1 MDQRMLLF
9 FVLSGA
15 IIFGYFTLG
24 PVLFP
29 DLFPPPTTRQAIRQ
43 DSATTGS
50 GPPVAPATAAA
61 LPAPAPR
68 DGAAAPPPPQTSQ
81 VPAREILVETPL
93 YIAKFDSRGARLVS
107 LQLKNFRRSKNTINW
122 GDVLPPLR
130 SLLPKEPV
138 DTEARVEMV
147 KREVAGTDLLGVE
160 FLGEDALTQAIRRL
174 DFSTDRGGIRLTDPA
189 AGAQTLEFFGE
200 LPEGGSVVNPIAIR
214 KRLTFHPDSY
224 VIEYEVQVINYGKK
238 TQFAHLLYRFGEGP
252 IRDKTSARLSVF
264 GPMYFQDGSV
274 EFEDAEDIAEIADRT
289 LRLKEPLPEWLGI
302 TDKYFL
308 TAVATVDDFETYMG
322 PGRTAPEQTTI
333 QQALYQARNLAPEG
347 ADAEWAATY
356 GMERRPEE
364 LQPKKMIASKF
375 LMYLG
380 PQEVKETVKL
390 GKHLEESFDLTIN
403 MFINVGQNFLGKPLL
418 KLLRWFESFTGNFGV
433 SIIMLTIV
441 VRVALFPLTYKGMVS
456 MKRMAKLQPK
466 MKEIREKYKK
476 DKEKINQEMIGLY
489 KRYKVNPLGGCLPIA
504 LQIPIFFA
512 LFASLSGAVELR
524 HAEFFGWIQDLSTAD
539 PLFITPLL
547 MGGSMFLQQRL
558 TPTSMDPT
566 QQKIMMWMPLIF
578 MVFMFNFP
586 SGLVLYWLTSNTLSI
601 LQQLVINRVKI
612 PDLVEKAA

>member
-15 IIFGYFTLG
+15 VIFGYFTIG

-29 DLFPPPTTRQAIRQ
+29 NLFPPPTPRQE
-43 DSATTGS
+43 SAATEVHPS
-50 GPPVAPATAAA
+50 VAPAATTA
-61 LPAPAPR
+61 LPAPAPQES
-68 DGAAAPPPPQTSQ
+68 AAAPPPPQASRA
-81 VPAREILVETPL
+81 PSREILVETPL
-93 YIAKFDSRGARLVS
+93 YIATFDSRGARLVS
-107 LQLKNFRRSKNTINW
+107 LQLKKFRLSKSSINW

-130 SLLPKEPV
+130 SFLPKEPV

-147 KREVAGTDLLGVE
+147 KREVAGADLLGVE

-174 DFSTDRGGIRLTDPA
+174 DFSTDRRGIRLTDPA
-189 AGAQTLEFFGE
+189 AEAQTLVFYGA
-200 LPEGGSVVNPIAIR
+200 LPEGGSVADPIAVR

-224 VIEYEVQVINYGKK
+224 VIEYEIQVINYGKEK
-238 TQFAHLLYRFGEGP
+238 RLAHLLYRFGEGP
-252 IRDKTSARLSVF
+252 VRDEANARFSVF

-308 TAVATVDDFETYMG
+308 TAVATVDEFETYMG
-322 PGRTAPEQTTI
+322 PGRTAPERTAI
-333 QQALYQARNLAPEG
+333 QQAVYQARNLAPEG
-347 ADAEWAATY
+347 AEAIWAATY
-356 GMERRPEE
+356 GLELRPEE
-364 LQPKKMIASKF
+364 LQPNKMIASKF
-375 LMYLG
+375 LLYLG
-380 PQEVKETVKL
+380 PQAVKETVKL
-390 GKHLEESFDLTIN
+390 GKHLEESFDLTLN

-418 KLLRWFESFTGNFGV
+418 RLLRWFESFTGNFGV

-441 VRVALFPLTYKGMVS
+441 VRVTLFPLTYKGMVS
-456 MKRMAKLQPK
+456 MKRMSKLQPK

-512 LFASLSGAVELR
+512 LFAALSGAVELR
-524 HAEFFGWIQDLSTAD
+524 HAEFFGWINDLSTAD
-539 PLFITPLL
+539 PLYITPLL
-547 MGGSMFLQQRL
+547 MGGSMFLQQKL

-566 QQKIMMWMPLIF
+566 QHKIMMWMPLIF

-612 PDLVEKAA
+612 PDLVEKTG